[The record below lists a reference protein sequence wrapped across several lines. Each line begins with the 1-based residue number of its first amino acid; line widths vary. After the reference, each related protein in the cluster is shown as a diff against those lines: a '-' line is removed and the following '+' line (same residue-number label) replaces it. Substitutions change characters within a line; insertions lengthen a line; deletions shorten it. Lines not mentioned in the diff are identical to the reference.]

1 MGVARLNFGGGWRAG
16 MDSGGIAAMFDMGG
30 AAALLTGRWLGDE
43 GIARPSRG
51 TLPPCWR
58 PAPGMGGRRSGAGE
72 DMMARSTS
80 AAREELSS
88 ATMGRA
94 VQWLSK
100 RSALLTASWRVGG
113 EVETEGGTAQARGGA
128 ARYGVPVVWFAMV
141 GGAKMR
147 RQ

>member
-1 MGVARLNFGGGWRAG
+1 MVN
-16 MDSGGIAAMFDMGG
+16 GGIATLFDMGG
-30 AAALLTGRWLGDE
+30 AAVLLTGRWLGED

-80 AAREELSS
+80 AARELSWS

-94 VQWLSK
+94 VQRLSK
-100 RSALLTASWRVGG
+100 RSATPS
-113 EVETEGGTAQARGGA
+113 
-128 ARYGVPVVWFAMV
+128 
-141 GGAKMR
+141 
-147 RQ
+147 

>member
-1 MGVARLNFGGGWRAG
+1 MGVARLSFGGAWRAG
-16 MDSGGIAAMFDMGG
+16 MDNGGTAASFVIGG

-80 AAREELSS
+80 AAREGFGS
-88 ATMGRA
+88 ARVGRG
-94 VQWLSK
+94 VQRLSK
-100 RSALLTASWRVGG
+100 RSAAPS
-113 EVETEGGTAQARGGA
+113 
-128 ARYGVPVVWFAMV
+128 
-141 GGAKMR
+141 
-147 RQ
+147 